1 MYKKQL
7 LFLQTSNFRPKL
19 SKTMAYGFPQIILG
33 LQIKSLS
40 KEKMKN
46 QDPVLER
53 FYSAVVEGN
62 EEGTSNN
69 HSKFLSK

>member
-1 MYKKQL
+1 
-7 LFLQTSNFRPKL
+7 
-19 SKTMAYGFPQIILG
+19 MAYSFPQIILG
-33 LQIKSLS
+33 LQVKSLF

-53 FYSAVVEGN
+53 FYSAVVDGN